1 LALAGLSGCSAFV
14 PDRQIR
20 EGLIH
25 AVERGVDVKVIVAG
39 EHLDIPAIRMA
50 SRHHSGELLDG
61 GVEISECLPAMMHN
75 KVMVVDGI
83 WSTIGSI
90 NLDNLSMRR
99 NAEVNVAIYDR
110 GFARSMEEMIE
121 GDRPGPDINGPGG
134 TARMPA

>member
-1 LALAGLSGCSAFV
+1 
-14 PDRQIR
+14 
-20 EGLIH
+20 
-25 AVERGVDVKVIVAG
+25 
-39 EHLDIPAIRMA
+39 
-50 SRHHSGELLDG
+50 
-61 GVEISECLPAMMHN
+61 MMHN